1 MSHFL
6 TLVIGEE
13 PEEQL
18 AKYDESLK
26 LPLHLYKTKEQ
37 LISKKREEIERYKK
51 GYYDVFL
58 ADPENYRAKYPKEH
72 VDYVELEFPKKLAWT
87 DEQMYEDAVS
97 DFIIDAEDE
106 DENEEAEVVLRKD
119 GSVWHVYNDDA
130 KLDWYVIGG
139 RYAGR
144 LRLKNKTQKAYLYYP
159 DYPHLY
165 EREELEYLKK
175 LKAEGYCDQ
184 ARVKDISNL
193 SEISCFA
200 VVKDGKWY
208 EHGKMGWWGVVTE
221 AKESDEWEAEI
232 KKLLENLPPDTLL
245 TMFDCHI

>member
-37 LISKKREEIERYKK
+37 LISERREEIERYKK

-58 ADPENYRAKYPKEH
+58 ADPEEYRAKYRKEH
-72 VDYVELEFPKKLAWT
+72 VDYVEHEFPKKLAWT

-97 DFIIDAEDE
+97 GFRMDAEDE
-106 DENEEAEVVLRKD
+106 DENEESEVVLRKD

-130 KLDWYVIGG
+130 KWDWYVIGG

-144 LRLKNKTQKAYLYYP
+144 LRLKDKTQKAYLYYP
-159 DYPHLY
+159 DYPRLY
-165 EREELEYLKK
+165 DREDLEHLKK

-208 EHGKMGWWGVVTE
+208 ERGKMGWWGVVTE
-221 AKESDEWEAEI
+221 RKDPDKWGAEL

>member
-18 AKYDESLK
+18 AKYDEDLK
-26 LPLHLYKTKEQ
+26 LPLHLYQTQDQ
-37 LISKKREEIERYKK
+37 LISEKREEIERYKTK
-51 GYYDVFL
+51 YYDVVL
-58 ADPENYRAKYPKEH
+58 ADPEEYRAKYRKEH
-72 VDYVELEFPKKLAWT
+72 VDYVEHEFPKMLSWT
-87 DEQMYEDAVS
+87 DEQMYEDAVRG
-97 DFIIDAEDE
+97 FRMDAEDE
-106 DENEEAEVVLRKD
+106 DQNGEAKVVLRKD
-119 GSVWHVYNDDA
+119 GSVWHVYNENA
-130 KLDWYVIGG
+130 KWDWYVIGG

-144 LRLKNKTQKAYLYYP
+144 LRLKDKTQKAYLYYP
-159 DYPHLY
+159 DYPRLY
-165 EREELEYLKK
+165 DREELEHLKK

-200 VVKDGKWY
+200 VVKDCKWY
-208 EHGKMGWWGVVTE
+208 ERGKMGWWGVVTE
-221 AKESDEWEAEI
+221 RKDQDEWETEL